1 MAELSLKERLQPAL
15 FDRLIDDERYVT
27 TFQISARTAKLQELK
42 LPAEQLLGLLRAQ
55 GLKHDGAE
63 AKAADVETISW
74 RFAAGSAAPSPAQ
87 LKAFVIK
94 PPGAPQGIELQA
106 FCTIESRTSLN
117 DQVDPGAKHM
127 ISMRRL
133 RECVQRDLS
142 WLLNTGNLAAV
153 QDLSRYPLV
162 ARSVLNYGMPSLA
175 GRMVTSVDVRVTA
188 KRLQDAIGNYEP
200 RLSRV
205 QVTPEPTKDSDEM
218 TLAFKIDAELWGQP
232 VAQHLVLRTSIDVD
246 TGDVRI
252 SDAS

>member
-15 FDRLIDDERYVT
+15 FDRLIDDDRYVT
-27 TFQISARTAKLQELK
+27 TFQISTRTAKLQELK
-42 LPAEQLLGLLRAQ
+42 LPAEQLLGMLRAQ
-55 GLKHDGAE
+55 GLKHDGADS
-63 AKAADVETISW
+63 APKDVETTTW
-74 RFAAGSAAPSPAQ
+74 RFSAGSVAPSPAQ

-142 WLLNTGNLAAV
+142 WLLNTGNLAVV

-175 GRMVTSVDVRVTA
+175 GRMVTSVDVGVTA
-188 KRLQDAIGNYEP
+188 KRLQEAIATYEP

-205 QVTPEPTKDSDEM
+205 QVTPEVSKESDEM
-218 TLAFKIDAELWGQP
+218 TLSFKIDAELWGQP
-232 VAQHLVLRTSIDVD
+232 VAQHLVLRTSIDID

>member
-15 FDRLIDDERYVT
+15 FDRLIDEERYVT
-27 TFQISARTAKLQELK
+27 TFQISVRSETFQELK
-42 LPAEQLLGLLRAQ
+42 ISAEQFLGVLRAQ

-63 AKAADVETISW
+63 SIRTDVEVSTW
-74 RFAAGSAAPSPAQ
+74 RLSAGSTAPSPAQ
-87 LKAFVIK
+87 LKSFVIK

-153 QDLSRYPLV
+153 QDLTRYPLV

-175 GRMVTSVDVRVTA
+175 GRMVTSVDTGITA
-188 KRLQDAIGNYEP
+188 KRLQEAIANYEP
-200 RLSRV
+200 RLSRI
-205 QVTPEPTKDSDEM
+205 QVTPEPSKDPDEM
-218 TLAFKIDAELWGQP
+218 TLSFKIDAELWGQP

>member
-15 FDRLIDDERYVT
+15 FDRLIDNERYVT
-27 TFQISARTAKLQELK
+27 TFKISIRTEKLRELK
-42 LPAEQLLGLLRAQ
+42 ITAQLLLSVLQAQ
-55 GLKHDGAE
+55 GLKHDGADSIP
-63 AKAADVETISW
+63 ADVESMTW
-74 RFAAGSAAPSPAQ
+74 RFAAAGSAPSPAQ

-94 PPGAPQGIELQA
+94 PPGAPLGIELQA
-106 FCTIESRTSLN
+106 FCTIESRTALN
-117 DQVDPGAKHM
+117 DQLDPNAKYM

-142 WLLNTGNLAAV
+142 WLLNTGNLAVV
-153 QDLSRYPLV
+153 QDLSRYPRV

-175 GRMVTSVDVRVTA
+175 GRMVTSVDAHITA
-188 KRLQDAIGNYEP
+188 RRIQEAIANYEP

-205 QVTPEPTKDSDEM
+205 QVTPEPSQDSDEM
-218 TLAFKIDAELWGQP
+218 TLSFKIDAELWGQP

-246 TGDVRI
+246 TGDVRL

>member
-15 FDRLIDDERYVT
+15 FDRLIDDDRYVT
-27 TFQISARTAKLQELK
+27 TFQISTRTAKLQELK
-42 LPAEQLLGLLRAQ
+42 LSAEQLLGMLRAQ

-63 AKAADVETISW
+63 STRTDVETITW
-74 RFAAGSAAPSPAQ
+74 RFSAGSVAPSPAQ
-87 LKAFVIK
+87 LKAVVIK

-175 GRMVTSVDVRVTA
+175 GRMVTSVDVGVTA
-188 KRLQDAIGNYEP
+188 KRLQEAIATYEP

-205 QVTPEPTKDSDEM
+205 QVTPEVSKDSDEM
-218 TLAFKIDAELWGQP
+218 TLSFKIDAELWGQP
-232 VAQHLVLRTSIDVD
+232 VAQHLVLRTSIDID

>member
-15 FDRLIDDERYVT
+15 FDRLIDEERYVT
-27 TFQISARTAKLQELK
+27 TFQISTRADQLQELK
-42 LPAEQLLGLLRAQ
+42 MSAEQLLGVLRAQ
-55 GLKHDGAE
+55 GLKHDGAD
-63 AKAADVETISW
+63 ATRSDAETITW
-74 RFAAGSAAPSPAQ
+74 RLSAGSSAPSPAQ
-87 LKAFVIK
+87 LKAFIVK
-94 PPGAPQGIELQA
+94 PPGAPRGIELQA

-117 DQVDPGAKHM
+117 EQVDPGAKHM

-142 WLLNTGNLAAV
+142 WLLNSGNLAAV
-153 QDLSRYPLV
+153 QDLARYPLV
-162 ARSVLNYGMPSLA
+162 ASSVLNYGMPSLA
-175 GRMVTSVDVRVTA
+175 GRMVTSVDARITA
-188 KRLQDAIGNYEP
+188 KRLQDAIANYEP

-205 QVTPEPTKDSDEM
+205 QVTPEPSKDSDEM
-218 TLAFKIDAELWGQP
+218 TLSFKIDAELWGQP

>member
-1 MAELSLKERLQPAL
+1 
-15 FDRLIDDERYVT
+15 
-27 TFQISARTAKLQELK
+27 
-42 LPAEQLLGLLRAQ
+42 
-55 GLKHDGAE
+55 LKHDGADSI
-63 AKAADVETISW
+63 KPDVETFTW
-74 RFAAGSAAPSPAQ
+74 RLSAGTSAPSPAQ

-94 PPGAPQGIELQA
+94 PPGAPRGIELQA
-106 FCTIESRTSLN
+106 FCSIESRTSLN

-153 QDLSRYPLV
+153 DDLTRYPLV

-175 GRMVTSVDVRVTA
+175 GRMVTSVDTRITA
-188 KRLQDAIGNYEP
+188 KRLQEAITNYEP

-205 QVTPEPTKDSDEM
+205 QVTPEVSKDSDEM
-218 TLAFKIDAELWGQP
+218 TMSFKIDAELWGQP

>member
-1 MAELSLKERLQPAL
+1 
-15 FDRLIDDERYVT
+15 
-27 TFQISARTAKLQELK
+27 
-42 LPAEQLLGLLRAQ
+42 
-55 GLKHDGAE
+55 
-63 AKAADVETISW
+63 
-74 RFAAGSAAPSPAQ
+74 

-142 WLLNTGNLAAV
+142 WLLNTGNLAVV

-175 GRMVTSVDVRVTA
+175 GRMVTSVDVSVTA
-188 KRLQDAIGNYEP
+188 KRLQEAIATYEP

-205 QVTPEPTKDSDEM
+205 QVTPEVSKDSDEM
-218 TLAFKIDAELWGQP
+218 TLSFKIDAELWGQP

>member
-27 TFQISARTAKLQELK
+27 TFQISTPATRLQELK
-42 LPAEQLLGLLRAQ
+42 ISAEQLFSILRSQ
-55 GLKHDGAE
+55 GLKHDGAD
-63 AKAADVETISW
+63 AIPTGVETFVW
-74 RFAAGSAAPSPAQ
+74 RFSAGSSAPSPAQ
-87 LKAFVIK
+87 LKSFIVK

-153 QDLSRYPLV
+153 QDLARYPLV

-175 GRMVTSVDVRVTA
+175 GRMVTSVDTRITA
-188 KRLQDAIGNYEP
+188 KRLQEAIANYEP
-200 RLSRV
+200 RLSRI
-205 QVTPEPTKDSDEM
+205 QVTVEPSQDSDEM
-218 TLAFKIDAELWGQP
+218 TLSFKIDAELWGQP